1 MDSLTHEV
9 AVVQPGMSRTWSGA
23 VGCAISRSSY
33 WHVIYLIMSLSR
45 CESQHRLPS
54 LSFSPSD
61 ILSFPQ
67 QLVAPSFFQIL
78 TISSFHYRLAN
89 MLSFFSTFTG
99 LATLLSLL
107 GNVQAR
113 SNSTNGPSCGVAEAD
128 DSSYF
133 SVVGVQGTGVYPRQ
147 ELRELEKDTELWN
160 IFIQAFA
167 RFQAMDQ
174 SQKTSFY
181 QVAGM
186 ISLLLL
192 KDVTN
197 TI

>member
-1 MDSLTHEV
+1 L
-9 AVVQPGMSRTWSGA
+9 
-23 VGCAISRSSY
+23 
-33 WHVIYLIMSLSR
+33 L
-45 CESQHRLPS
+45 S

-78 TISSFHYRLAN
+78 TISSFRYRLAI
-89 MLSFFSTFTG
+89 MHSFFSTFTG
-99 LATLLSLL
+99 IAALLSLL
-107 GNVQAR
+107 GNVQAV
-113 SNSTNGPSCGVAEAD
+113 SNSTNGPSCGVAKAD

-133 SVVGVQGTGVYPRQ
+133 SVVGVQGTGVLPRQ

-186 ISLLLL
+186 SPMHLLARF
-192 KDVTN
+192 TN
-197 TI
+197 TF